1 VIGTFLY
8 LTGCS
13 LKNRVLRRFR
23 RLREPR
29 YLVGLVVGLVYLY
42 FFVFRNQ
49 LRAGRHAGS
58 NFAAIASLAPDIVAA
73 GALALW
79 GLAVIVWLWP
89 VASKTWTFT
98 GAEVQFFFTA
108 PVSRRALLNY
118 KLLRPQ
124 LGLLFGVAVASLFS
138 GAATASGFARWSF
151 VLGGWLLFAVIVLHA
166 LGANLTKASFRAPAS
181 KVPPLAWAS
190 AAVMMLISGAAL
202 GSLAASVMLLM
213 SRPPGQMI
221 RAVLEASRSGVA
233 AVALWPFTTVVA
245 PVLAGGP
252 AAFALAFLPA
262 LGVAAVNYWWVLASD
277 AQLEQSA
284 AAAELAVVAKRRGVP
299 NPVVRPAPF
308 TLGSAGRLETAVFW
322 KNTIQLGRH
331 ASVAVLLRV
340 LMPVLIVAFIVGLNR
355 KAGSIAPLVL
365 MLALSATLIGPFMIR
380 NDLRMD
386 LPRLPVLKTWPITG
400 RELLVGEILA
410 PWVVLSVVVWFLL
423 ALAFALS
430 PAWGVGPGDA
440 LGRAAVAAAGA
451 ILAPMLIAGQ
461 LIVQNAA
468 VVLFPGWVATGGA
481 RARGVEAMG
490 QNILMFAATLLS
502 LAIGVLPAL
511 AVAGAL
517 GWLFYLFVGWPGVLP
532 AALVFAGILFG
543 EALLAVTWLGRVL
556 ERTEPSQVEV
566 AE

>member
-1 VIGTFLY
+1 VIVTFLY
-8 LTGCS
+8 LTACS
-13 LKNRVLRRFR
+13 LKNRLLRRFR

-29 YLVGLVVGLVYLY
+29 YLAGLVVGVAYLY

-49 LRAGRHAGS
+49 MRSGRHAGS
-58 NFAAIASLAPDIVAA
+58 GFAAIAPLAPDFVAA

-79 GLAVIVWLWP
+79 GLAVLVWLWP
-89 VASKTWTFT
+89 GGSKTWVFT

-108 PVSRRALLNY
+108 PVTRRALLNY

-138 GAATASGFARWSF
+138 GAASAGGSARWSF
-151 VLGGWLLFAVIVLHA
+151 VLGGWLLFAVIVLHV
-166 LGANLTKASFRAPAS
+166 LGAKLTKASFRAPAS
-181 KVPPLAWAS
+181 KVSWLAWAS
-190 AAVMMLISGAAL
+190 AAVMLLTSGAVL
-202 GSLAASVMLLM
+202 GSLAAPALSLA
-213 SRPPGQMI
+213 SRPLGEAL
-221 RAVLEASRSGVA
+221 RAILEVSRSGVA
-233 AVALWPFTTVVA
+233 AVALWPFTAVVA
-245 PVLAGGP
+245 PVLAASP
-252 AAFALAFLPA
+252 AAFARALVPA

-277 AQLEQSA
+277 AQLERSA
-284 AAAELAVVAKRRGVP
+284 PAAEAELVKERRGLP
-299 NPVVRPAPF
+299 KPVMRAAPF
-308 TLGSAGRLETAVFW
+308 ALSPAGRLETLVFW
-322 KNTIQLGRH
+322 KNTIQFGRY

-340 LMPVLIVAFIVGLNR
+340 LLPIIVLAFVVGSSR
-355 KAGSIAPLVL
+355 KAGSLTPLVL
-365 MLALSATLIGPFMIR
+365 MLAFFATLIGPHMVR

-386 LPRLPVLKTWPITG
+386 LPRLPLLKTWPITG

-410 PWVVLSVVVWFLL
+410 PCVVLSVVVWFLL
-423 ALAFALS
+423 ALALALS
-430 PAWGVGPGDA
+430 RGWNAGPGDL
-440 LGRAAVAAAGA
+440 LGRSAIAAAGA

-502 LAIGVLPAL
+502 LAIGVLPPL

-517 GWLFYLFVGWPGVLP
+517 GWLFYLMIGWPGVLP
-532 AALVFAGILFG
+532 AAVVFAGILLG
-543 EALLAVTWLGRVL
+543 EAMLALTWLGRVL
-556 ERTEPSQVEV
+556 ERTDPSQIEV

>member
-1 VIGTFLY
+1 MIRTFLY
-8 LTGCS
+8 LTACS
-13 LKNRVLRRFR
+13 LRNRLLRRFR

-29 YLVGLVVGLVYLY
+29 YLAGLVVGLVYLY
-42 FFVFRNQ
+42 VFVFRNQ
-49 LRAGRHAGS
+49 MRSGRHPGS
-58 NFAAIASLAPDIVAA
+58 GFAAIATFAPDIVAA

-79 GLAVIVWLWP
+79 GLAVVVWLWP
-89 VASKTWTFT
+89 FASKTWTFT

-108 PVSRRALLNY
+108 PVTRRALLNY

-124 LGLLFGVAVASLFS
+124 LGLLFGVGVASLFS
-138 GAATASGFARWSF
+138 GAASARGAGRWSF

-181 KVPPLAWAS
+181 KIPWLAWAS
-190 AAVMMLISGAAL
+190 AAVMVLMSGAVL
-202 GSLAASVMLLM
+202 ESLAAPALLLL
-213 SRPPGQMI
+213 SRPPGEAL
-221 RAVLEASRSGVA
+221 RAVLEASRSGIA
-233 AVALWPFTTVVA
+233 ALALWPFTAVVA
-245 PVLAGGP
+245 PVLAAGP
-252 AAFALAFLPA
+252 AAFARAIVPA
-262 LGVAAVNYWWVLASD
+262 LGVAAVSYWWVLASD
-277 AQLEQSA
+277 AQLERSS
-284 AAAELAVVAKRRGVP
+284 AAAELTQVKERRGLP
-299 NPVVRPAPF
+299 KPVVRAAPF
-308 TLGSAGRLETAVFW
+308 ALAPTGRLETLVFW
-322 KNTIQLGRH
+322 KNTIQLGRY
-331 ASVAVLLRV
+331 ASVTVLVRV
-340 LMPVLIVAFIVGLNR
+340 LMPVLILAFIVGLNR
-355 KAGSIAPLVL
+355 KAGSIVPLVL
-365 MLALSATLIGPFMIR
+365 MLAFFATLIGPYMVR

-410 PWVVLSVVVWFLL
+410 PWVVLSVAVWFLL

-430 PAWGVGPGDA
+430 RAWDAGPGDP

-502 LAIGVLPAL
+502 LAIGVMPPL

-517 GWLFYLFVGWPGVLP
+517 GWLFYLLIGWPGVLP
-532 AALVFAGILFG
+532 AAVVFAGILLG
-543 EALLAVTWLGRVL
+543 EATLVLTWLGRLL
-556 ERTEPSQVEV
+556 ERTEPSQIEV